1 VDIFDISMAL
11 EDKMPVYPGDPYFES
26 KAFYSIAAG
35 DRVNLTK
42 LCLGSHSGTH
52 IDAPSHFY
60 QNGQT
65 VDQLSLTDLSG
76 LARVIDVGL
85 AKSITAEI
93 LAQHDIEK
101 GERVLLKTTNSR
113 LPLDKFYRNY
123 VYLEEEA
130 AVYLVKRSVK
140 LIGIDYLS
148 VGKFKSES
156 QVHQLLLGAGVII
169 IEGLRLAKVNPG
181 TYLLICLP
189 LKLSGI
195 DGAPARAILIR

>member
-1 VDIFDISMAL
+1 MAL

-26 KAFYSIAAG
+26 KAFHSIAAG
-35 DRVNLTK
+35 DQVNLTK

-101 GERVLLKTTNSR
+101 GERLLLKTTNSR

-130 AVYLVKRSVK
+130 AAYLVKRSVK

-148 VGKFKSES
+148 VGKFKSGS

-189 LKLSGI
+189 LKLRGI